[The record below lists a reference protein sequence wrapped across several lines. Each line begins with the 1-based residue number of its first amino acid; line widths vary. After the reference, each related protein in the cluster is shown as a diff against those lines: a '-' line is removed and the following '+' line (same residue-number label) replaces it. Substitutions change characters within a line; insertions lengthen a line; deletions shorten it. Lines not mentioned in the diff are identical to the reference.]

1 MGSSSRGTGAGRE
14 MRSAVIDIGSNS
26 VRLVVYAGNGRAPT
40 PLFNEK
46 SMCGLG
52 RGLTASGRLN
62 EDGMRAARD
71 ALRRF
76 AAVVRMMG
84 VRDLQVVA
92 TAACRDAENGP
103 EFVAGIEAETGFSIR
118 ILDGQEEAHYS
129 SLGVLSGQPDAD
141 GIVGDI
147 GGGSL
152 ELIDLDPST
161 GPGTKVSLPLGPFR
175 LPTASYAATK
185 AYIDETLKAVP
196 WIDRAR
202 GRSLIA
208 VGGAWRAIAKLHMAQ
223 SGYPLR
229 IIHHYSLPA
238 AEASEFTRL
247 LGKQSKESLQRL
259 GELPRRR
266 LDVLGPTALVLRRLI
281 KIAQPARLVFT
292 AYGLREGLEFARLPP
307 EDQAID
313 PLVAFCREAAQR
325 EGRFKEH
332 GRELKDFT
340 APLFAGEDAAQH
352 RLRIAAALLSD
363 VAWRTHPD
371 HRGEQAFNRIL
382 HAPFGGIDHAG
393 RVFIALAVFARYAG
407 TIEDPVTQP
416 LIPLLAPEAA
426 QRALHVGLALRLAHT
441 ISAATPRILP
451 RLHLVADG
459 PSLILDIPKAQAG
472 LVGETVV
479 RRHDAL
485 ARALGRVPIIRHPG

>member
-1 MGSSSRGTGAGRE
+1 MGTSSRGTGAGRE
-14 MRSAVIDIGSNS
+14 TRSAVIDIGSNS
-26 VRLVVYAGNGRAPT
+26 VRLVVYAGTGRAPT

-52 RGLTASGRLN
+52 RGLSDTGRLN
-62 EDGMRAARD
+62 EEGMRAARD

-76 AAVVRMMG
+76 AAVVGMMG

-103 EFVAGIEAETGFSIR
+103 EFVASIERETAFAIR
-118 ILDGQEEAHYS
+118 ILDGEEEAHYS
-129 SLGVLSGQPDAD
+129 SLGVLAGQPDAD

-152 ELIDLDPST
+152 ELVDLSPS
-161 GPGTKVSLPLGPFR
+161 GPGAKISLPLGPFR

-185 AYIDETLKAVP
+185 AHVDDALKTVP
-196 WIDRAR
+196 WIERAR

-229 IIHHYSLPA
+229 IIHHYRLPA

-247 LGKQSKESLQRL
+247 LGKQSRESLQRL

-281 KIAQPARLVFT
+281 KIAQPSELVFS
-292 AYGLREGLEFARLPP
+292 AYGLREGLEYARLSPK
-307 EDQAID
+307 ERAAD
-313 PLVAFCREAAQR
+313 PLVAFCRAAAQR

-332 GRELKDFT
+332 GRELEDFT
-340 APLFAGEDAAQH
+340 APLFAGEDEAQH

-393 RVFIALAVFARYAG
+393 RIFIALAVFARYAG

-416 LIPLLAPEAA
+416 LLALLPPEVA

-441 ISAATPRILP
+441 ISAATPGILP
-451 RLHLVADG
+451 RLHLVTDG
-459 PSLILDIPKAQAG
+459 PSLTLDIPQAQAG

-485 ARALGRVPIIRHPG
+485 ARALGRVPIIRHPA

>member
-14 MRSAVIDIGSNS
+14 TRSAVIDIGSNS
-26 VRLVVYAGNGRAPT
+26 VRLVVYAGTGRAPT

-52 RGLTASGRLN
+52 RGLSDSGRLN
-62 EDGMRAARD
+62 DDGMRAARD

-84 VRDLQVVA
+84 VHDLQVVA

-103 EFVAGIEAETGFSIR
+103 EFVASIEGETGFGIR
-118 ILDGQEEAHYS
+118 ILDGEEEAYYS
-129 SLGVLSGQPDAD
+129 SLGVLAGQPDAD

-152 ELIDLDPST
+152 ELIDLSPS

-175 LPTASYAATK
+175 LPTQSYAGTK
-185 AYIDETLKAVP
+185 AHIDEALKAVP

-223 SGYPLR
+223 VGYPLR
-229 IIHHYSLPA
+229 IIHHYRLA
-238 AEASEFTRL
+238 AEEASEFTRL

-281 KIAQPARLVFT
+281 KVVQPKELVFS
-292 AYGLREGLEFARLPP
+292 AYGLREGLEFARLPMP
-307 EDQAID
+307 EQAAD

-332 GRELKDFT
+332 GRELEDFT
-340 APLFAGEDAAQH
+340 APLFAGEDEAQH

-393 RVFIALAVFARYAG
+393 RVFIGLAVFARYAG

-416 LIPLLAPEAA
+416 LLHLLPPEVA

-485 ARALGRVPIIRHPG
+485 ARALGRVPIIRHPR

>member
-1 MGSSSRGTGAGRE
+1 MGTSSRGTGAGRE
-14 MRSAVIDIGSNS
+14 TRSAVIDIGSNS
-26 VRLVVYAGNGRAPT
+26 VRLVVYAGTGRAPT

-52 RGLTASGRLN
+52 RGLSDTGRLN
-62 EDGMRAARD
+62 EEGMRAARD

-76 AAVVRMMG
+76 AAVVGMMG

-103 EFVAGIEAETGFSIR
+103 EFVAAIERETGFAIR
-118 ILDGQEEAHYS
+118 ILDGEEEAHYS
-129 SLGVLSGQPDAD
+129 SLGVLAGQPDAD

-152 ELIDLDPST
+152 ELIDLSPS
-161 GPGTKVSLPLGPFR
+161 GPGAKISLPLGPFR

-185 AYIDETLKAVP
+185 AHVDDALKAVP
-196 WIDRAR
+196 WIERAR

-229 IIHHYSLPA
+229 IIHHYRLPA

-247 LGKQSKESLQRL
+247 LGKQSRESLQRL

-281 KIAQPARLVFT
+281 KIAQPSELVFS
-292 AYGLREGLEFARLPP
+292 AYGLREGLEYARLSPK
-307 EDQAID
+307 ERGAD
-313 PLVAFCREAAQR
+313 PLVAFCRAAAQR

-332 GRELKDFT
+332 GRELEDFT
-340 APLFAGEDAAQH
+340 APLFAGEDEAQH

-393 RVFIALAVFARYAG
+393 RIFIALAVFARYAG

-416 LIPLLAPEAA
+416 LLALLPPEVA

-441 ISAATPRILP
+441 ISAATPGILP
-451 RLHLVADG
+451 RLHLVTDG
-459 PSLILDIPKAQAG
+459 PSLTLDIPQAQAG

-485 ARALGRVPIIRHPG
+485 ARALGRVPIIRHPA

>member
-1 MGSSSRGTGAGRE
+1 MGTSSRGTGAGRE
-14 MRSAVIDIGSNS
+14 TRSAVIDIGSNS
-26 VRLVVYAGNGRAPT
+26 VRLVVYAGTGRAPT

-52 RGLTASGRLN
+52 RGLSDTGRLN
-62 EDGMRAARD
+62 EEGMRAARD

-76 AAVVRMMG
+76 AAVVGMMG

-103 EFVAGIEAETGFSIR
+103 EFVASIERETAFAIR
-118 ILDGQEEAHYS
+118 ILDGEEEAHYS
-129 SLGVLSGQPDAD
+129 SLGVLAGQPDAD

-152 ELIDLDPST
+152 ELIDLSPS
-161 GPGTKVSLPLGPFR
+161 GPGAKISLPLGPFR

-185 AYIDETLKAVP
+185 AHVDDALKAVP
-196 WIDRAR
+196 WIERAR

-229 IIHHYSLPA
+229 IIHHYRLPA

-247 LGKQSKESLQRL
+247 LGKQSRESLQRL

-281 KIAQPARLVFT
+281 KIAQPSELVFS
-292 AYGLREGLEFARLPP
+292 AYGLREGLEYARLSPK
-307 EDQAID
+307 ERAAD
-313 PLVAFCREAAQR
+313 PLVAFCRAAAQR

-332 GRELKDFT
+332 GRELEDFT
-340 APLFAGEDAAQH
+340 APLFAGEDEAQH

-393 RVFIALAVFARYAG
+393 RIFIALAVFARYAG

-416 LIPLLAPEAA
+416 LLALLPPEVA

-441 ISAATPRILP
+441 ISAATPGILP
-451 RLHLVADG
+451 RLHLVTDG
-459 PSLILDIPKAQAG
+459 PSLTLDIPQAQAG

-485 ARALGRVPIIRHPG
+485 ARALGRVPIIRHPA

>member
-1 MGSSSRGTGAGRE
+1 MGTSSRGTGAGRE
-14 MRSAVIDIGSNS
+14 TRSAVIDIGSNS
-26 VRLVVYAGNGRAPT
+26 VRLVVYAGTGRAPT

-52 RGLTASGRLN
+52 RGLSDTGRLN
-62 EDGMRAARD
+62 EEGMRAARD

-76 AAVVRMMG
+76 AAVVGMMG

-103 EFVAGIEAETGFSIR
+103 EFVAAIERETGFAIR
-118 ILDGQEEAHYS
+118 ILDGEEEAHYS
-129 SLGVLSGQPDAD
+129 SLGVLAGQPDAD

-152 ELIDLDPST
+152 ELIDLSPS
-161 GPGTKVSLPLGPFR
+161 GPGAKISLPLGPFR

-185 AYIDETLKAVP
+185 AHVDDALKAVP
-196 WIDRAR
+196 WIERAR

-229 IIHHYSLPA
+229 IIHHYRLPA

-247 LGKQSKESLQRL
+247 LGKQSRESLQRL

-281 KIAQPARLVFT
+281 KIAQPSELVFS
-292 AYGLREGLEFARLPP
+292 AYGLREGLEYARLSPK
-307 EDQAID
+307 ERAAD
-313 PLVAFCREAAQR
+313 PLVAFCRAAAQR

-332 GRELKDFT
+332 GRELEDFT
-340 APLFAGEDAAQH
+340 APLFAGEDEAQH

-393 RVFIALAVFARYAG
+393 RIFIALAVFARYAG

-416 LIPLLAPEAA
+416 LLALLPPEVA

-441 ISAATPRILP
+441 ISAATPGILP
-451 RLHLVADG
+451 RLHLVTDG
-459 PSLILDIPKAQAG
+459 PSLTLDIPQAQAG

-485 ARALGRVPIIRHPG
+485 ARALGRVPIIRHPA

>member
-26 VRLVVYAGNGRAPT
+26 VRLVVYAGTGRAPT

-52 RGLTASGRLN
+52 RGLSESGRLN

-84 VRDLQVVA
+84 VHDLQVVA

-103 EFVAGIEAETGFSIR
+103 EFVASIERDTGFSIR
-118 ILDGQEEAHYS
+118 ILDGQEEAYYS
-129 SLGVLSGQPDAD
+129 SLGVLAGQPDAD

-152 ELIDLDPST
+152 ELIDLTPA
-161 GPGTKVSLPLGPFR
+161 GPGTKISLPLGPFR
-175 LPTASYAATK
+175 LPTASYAGTK
-185 AYIDETLKAVP
+185 AHIDETLKAVP

-223 SGYPLR
+223 AGYPLR
-229 IIHHYSLPA
+229 IIHHYRLATS
-238 AEASEFTRL
+238 EASEFTRL

-281 KIAQPARLVFT
+281 KVAQPKELVFT
-292 AYGLREGLEFARLPP
+292 AYGLREGLEFARLPAD
-307 EDQAID
+307 EQALD

-332 GRELKDFT
+332 GRELEDFT
-340 APLFAGEDAAQH
+340 APLFAGEDEAQH

-363 VAWRTHPD
+363 LAWRTHPD

-393 RVFIALAVFARYAG
+393 RIFVAVAVFARYAG
-407 TIEDPVTQP
+407 TIEDPLTQP
-416 LIPLLAPEAA
+416 LLALLPPDVA

-459 PSLILDIPKAQAG
+459 PSLILDIPAAQAG

>member
-14 MRSAVIDIGSNS
+14 TRSAVIDIGSNS
-26 VRLVVYAGNGRAPT
+26 VRLVVYAGAGRAPT

-52 RGLTASGRLN
+52 RGLSETGRLS

-76 AAVVRMMG
+76 AAVVGMMG

-103 EFVAGIEAETGFSIR
+103 DFVASIEGETGFKIR
-118 ILDGQEEAHYS
+118 ILDGEEEAHYS
-129 SLGVLSGQPDAD
+129 SLGVLAGQPDAD

-152 ELIDLDPST
+152 ELIDLTPS
-161 GPGTKVSLPLGPFR
+161 GPGTKISLPLGPFR

-185 AYIDETLKAVP
+185 AHIDDALKAVP
-196 WIDRAR
+196 WIERAR

-229 IIHHYSLPA
+229 IIHHYRLPA

-247 LGKQSKESLQRL
+247 LGKQSRESLQRL

-281 KIAQPARLVFT
+281 KIAQPSELVFS
-292 AYGLREGLEFARLPP
+292 AYGLREGLEYARLSPK
-307 EDQAID
+307 ERAAD
-313 PLVAFCREAAQR
+313 PLVAFCRAAARR

-332 GRELKDFT
+332 GRELEDFT
-340 APLFAGEDAAQH
+340 APLFAGEDDAQH

-393 RVFIALAVFARYAG
+393 RIFIALAVFARYAG
-407 TIEDPVTQP
+407 SIEDPVTQP
-416 LIPLLAPEAA
+416 LLALLPPEVA

-441 ISAATPRILP
+441 ISAATPGILP
-451 RLHLVADG
+451 RLHLVTDG
-459 PSLILDIPKAQAG
+459 PSLTLDIPQAQAG

-485 ARALGRVPIIRHPG
+485 ARALGRVPIIRHPA

>member
-1 MGSSSRGTGAGRE
+1 MGTSSRGTGAGRE
-14 MRSAVIDIGSNS
+14 TRSAVIDIGSNS
-26 VRLVVYAGNGRAPT
+26 VRLVVYAGTGRAPT

-52 RGLTASGRLN
+52 RGLSDTGRLN
-62 EDGMRAARD
+62 EEGMRAARD

-76 AAVVRMMG
+76 AAVVGMMG

-103 EFVAGIEAETGFSIR
+103 EFVASIERETGFTIR
-118 ILDGQEEAHYS
+118 ILDGEEEAHYS
-129 SLGVLSGQPDAD
+129 SLGVLAGQPDAD

-152 ELIDLDPST
+152 ELIDLSPS
-161 GPGTKVSLPLGPFR
+161 GPGAKISLPLGPFR

-185 AYIDETLKAVP
+185 AHVDDALKAVP
-196 WIDRAR
+196 WIERAR

-229 IIHHYSLPA
+229 IIHRYRLPA
-238 AEASEFTRL
+238 GEASEFTRL
-247 LGKQSKESLQRL
+247 LGKQSRESLQRL

-281 KIAQPARLVFT
+281 KIAQPSELVFS
-292 AYGLREGLEFARLPP
+292 AYGLREGLEYARLSPR
-307 EDQAID
+307 ERAAD
-313 PLVAFCREAAQR
+313 PLVAFCRAAAQR

-332 GRELKDFT
+332 GRELEDFT
-340 APLFAGEDAAQH
+340 APLFAGEDEAQH

-393 RVFIALAVFARYAG
+393 RIFIALAVFARYAG

-416 LIPLLAPEAA
+416 LLALLPPEVA

-441 ISAATPRILP
+441 ISAATPGILP
-451 RLHLVADG
+451 RLHLVTDG
-459 PSLILDIPKAQAG
+459 PSLTLDIPRAQAG

-485 ARALGRVPIIRHPG
+485 ARALGRVPIIRHPA

>member
-14 MRSAVIDIGSNS
+14 TRSAVIDIGSNS
-26 VRLVVYAGNGRAPT
+26 VRLVVYAGTGRAPT

-52 RGLTASGRLN
+52 RGLSESGRLN
-62 EDGMRAARD
+62 DEGVRSAGD

-84 VRDLQVVA
+84 VHDLQVVA
-92 TAACRDAENGP
+92 TAACRDAANGP
-103 EFVAGIEAETGFSIR
+103 EFVAAIERETGFDIR
-118 ILDGQEEAHYS
+118 ILEGEEEAHYS
-129 SLGVLSGQPDAD
+129 ALGVLAGQPDAD

-152 ELIDLDPST
+152 ELIDLDPAA
-161 GPGTKVSLPLGPFR
+161 GPGAKVSLPLGPFR
-175 LPTASYAATK
+175 LPTASYAGTK
-185 AYIDETLKAVP
+185 AHIDEALKAVP
-196 WIDRAR
+196 WIARAR

-223 SGYPLR
+223 SNYPLR
-229 IIHHYSLPA
+229 IIHHYRLAA
-238 AEASEFTRL
+238 AEAADFTRL
-247 LGKQSKESLQRL
+247 LGKQSRDSLQRL

-281 KIAQPARLVFT
+281 KIAQPKELVFS

-307 EDQAID
+307 DVQASD

-332 GRELKDFT
+332 GRELEDFT
-340 APLFAGEDAAQH
+340 APLFAGEDDAQH

-393 RVFIALAVFARYAG
+393 RIFIALAVFARYAG
-407 TIEDPVTQP
+407 TIEDAVTQP
-416 LIPLLAPEAA
+416 LLAILAPEMA

-451 RLHLVADG
+451 RLHLVAEG
-459 PSLILDIPKAQAG
+459 SSLILDIPKAQAG
-472 LVGETVV
+472 LIGETVL

-485 ARALGRVPIIRHPG
+485 ARALGRVPVIRHP